1 MSYQS
6 SETPTRA
13 SIDAHREWCRFVFE
27 NSDLND
33 MDEETLSRV
42 WWRDDAADLANTR
55 AFSYGGIKEATAIF
69 FWSKQR
75 GVYRLDE
82 PVLQSRQDSCN
93 LDDIFALNGDTS
105 YLLDYGRFD
114 DRVKFRGLALGYAT
128 SAISG
133 FEYSTSNMRTLGELV
148 TRAIDLGYDLHNS
161 TDGISPLIRVI
172 HDKDRAQSAERMKA
186 RLHAWLTLLKSTG
199 VDLQIYGQEE
209 WNRFQALQ
217 RDCERPWDW
226 WHGVGAHQC
235 PGRGYFFDSDL
246 DLILIA
252 FAYGREVSDWKLW
265 LLHPGDEYAGQFW
278 RLIEQNGI
286 YYRHVPGGWVEDGW
300 L

>member
-1 MSYQS
+1 MNSISYQS

-13 SIDAHREWCRFVFE
+13 SIDAHREWCRFLFE

-33 MDEETLSRV
+33 MDEETLRSN
-42 WWRDDAADLANTR
+42 DAADLANTR
-55 AFSYGGIKEATAIF
+55 AFVYGDIKESTATLFWTILINYDRPDLHNFEILAIN
-69 FWSKQR
+69 
-75 GVYRLDE
+75 D
-82 PVLQSRQDSCN
+82 
-93 LDDIFALNGDTS
+93 DTS
-105 YLLDYGRFD
+105 YLLNYGSFD
-114 DRVKFRGLALGYAT
+114 DRTKFECLALAYARSAT
-128 SAISG
+128 SAS
-133 FEYSTSNMRTLGELV
+133 ECSASNMRMLGGLV
-148 TRAIDLGYDLHNS
+148 VGAIDIGYDLHDS
-161 TDGISPLIRVI
+161 TDGISPLLRIL
-172 HDKDRAQSAERMKA
+172 HDGGDMGA

-209 WNRFQALQ
+209 WNRFQAVR

-235 PGRGYFFDSDL
+235 EDNPNQYLPKYKYDPTL
-246 DLILIA
+246 TA
-252 FAYGREVSDWKLW
+252 FTYGREVSDWKLW

-286 YYRHVPGGWVEDGW
+286 YCRHVPGGWVEDGW